1 MRWSWEREETV
12 SITMSV
18 LHKMIRSKVG
28 KQKIA
33 REIICVGVM
42 NMFVQ
47 SLSYLCDCM

>member
-18 LHKMIRSKVG
+18 LHNMIRSKVG

-33 REIICVGVM
+33 RPNHLCWSYEYVCAIAE
-42 NMFVQ
+42 
-47 SLSYLCDCM
+47 LSV